1 MYQDSIIFL
10 SMGMGAVAL
19 GGLGVYHLARRRAGA
34 APHAAAIVAPPAR
47 PESTRSNRSS
57 AADDSEY
64 QVSYAP
70 PEFEWSGNSS
80 SSLPVKMLTYKQYEC
95 LEDARYGFCIVG
107 LPPTERHLP
116 QPHKTRAHGLKTV
129 ASLTKHGFLKADI
142 QGGHT
147 ITDLG
152 LNALAVCSVR
162 Y

>member
-80 SSLPVKMLTYKQYEC
+80 SLPVKMLTYKQYEC

-129 ASLTKHGFLKADI
+129 ASLTKHGFLKADM